1 MAEFSKTFVTV
12 PNVMRSTTY
21 LKRHLNHIL
30 DVIEEYPDGADP
42 GIMTEDDLVDLLAE
56 LEKCDEAIR
65 ASAEDYLFVQNENE
79 ENADLPAY
87 KNLPVEVT
95 FEDNILRIQ
104 CPIMVNRNYKEAH
117 HLGNCVDVGLKILEE
132 EQGVDLFQ
140 KIRAP
145 WFTLIVRHF
154 TRETHSSYYRDNDHM
169 EEANVIN
176 KIARQ
181 FFTADDKFSM
191 GFTSIAVLTR
201 EKKSYTDIF
210 AYDLRSYDRMTGYI
224 KDLISERN
232 PCVIRSRALQD
243 LRNKRDAESK
253 KNVNIKH

>member
-1 MAEFSKTFVTV
+1 MAEFSKTFDAV

-65 ASAEDYLFVQNENE
+65 ASAEDYLFVQNMDE
-79 ENADLPAY
+79 ENAELPAY

-95 FEDNILRIQ
+95 FEDNILHIQ
-104 CPIMVNRNYKEAH
+104 CPVMINRNYKESH
-117 HLGNCVDVGLKILEE
+117 YLGNCVEVGLKILEE
-132 EQGVDLFQ
+132 KGGTDLFQ
-140 KIRAP
+140 KIKTP
-145 WFTLIVRHF
+145 WFILIVRHF
-154 TRETHSSYYRDNDHM
+154 TSEKHTSYFRDNDHM
-169 EEANVIN
+169 EEAYIIN
-176 KIARQ
+176 KIASA
-181 FFTADDKFSM
+181 FVIGDGKFPMS
-191 GFTSIAVLTR
+191 FTSVAVLTK
-201 EKKSYTDIF
+201 EEKSYTEIF

-224 KDLISERN
+224 KTLILERN

>member
-30 DVIEEYPDGADP
+30 GVIEEYPDGADP

-79 ENADLPAY
+79 ENAELPAY

-95 FEDNILRIQ
+95 FEDNVLHIQ
-104 CPIMVNRNYKEAH
+104 CPVMVNRNYKEAH
-117 HLGNCVDVGLKILEE
+117 YLGNCVDIGLKILEE
-132 EQGVDLFQ
+132 KQGIDLFQ
-140 KIRAP
+140 KINVP
-145 WFTLIVRHF
+145 WFILIVRHF
-154 TRETHSSYYRDNDHM
+154 TSEKHTSYFRDNDHM
-169 EEANVIN
+169 EEAYIIN

-181 FFTADDKFSM
+181 FVTSDSKFSM
-191 GFTSIAVLTR
+191 GFTSIAALTK
-201 EKKSYTDIF
+201 EEKSYTEIF
-210 AYDLRSYDRMTGYI
+210 AYDLRNYDRMANYVKTLTLECNSCEI
-224 KDLISERN
+224 RNRMRESLKRERN
-232 PCVIRSRALQD
+232 
-243 LRNKRDAESK
+243 K
-253 KNVNIKH
+253 KEK